1 MVAFTAAAGLAASLL
16 VFQGSSDLSLR
27 EEEARRTSEHIVIV
41 ARLLEDE
48 VPARRLR
55 VVEATSTEHFKLSWS
70 QTPVE
75 NGPASPLLRQMQRQ
89 IVRWEP
95 SLRGRE
101 INLRLV
107 PLDDGTEVVGSLR
120 LSDGTWLVFTA
131 RDLVSSSPLEWRQ
144 ALVASVPMLLIV
156 LVAVFALRT
165 ILLPLSLLS
174 NAVAKAGHETPTL
187 LQEKGIPELR
197 RLTRAFN
204 EMHARIFG
212 MIKAR
217 TEALAAVGHDLRTPL
232 ARLSLR
238 ADMIDDREIGD
249 AVAGDV
255 AEMEAMVASLLAFLG
270 GEDEPERP
278 VPTDLAVL
286 CATIVDAGSDAG
298 RLITYR
304 GPEHLDLVTRPLAL
318 RRAIGNLV
326 DNALRYGTR
335 VEVAL
340 QRNSNMVMIDIE
352 DDGPGIPHASL
363 ARVLEPFVRLDDAR
377 TRDTVGF
384 GLGLA
389 IVTRTVD
396 MLGGRFSLSNRSS
409 GGLCAR
415 IALPASVE
423 LQHQPAPLPGHQG

>member
-1 MVAFTAAAGLAASLL
+1 
-16 VFQGSSDLSLR
+16 
-27 EEEARRTSEHIVIV
+27 IVIV

-232 ARLSLR
+232 ARLRFRVDEVPDDSMR
-238 ADMIDDREIGD
+238 ADMTQDLD
-249 AVAGDV
+249 
-255 AEMEAMVASLLAFLG
+255 EMELMLDSLLTYFRGDDHAENRRL
-270 GEDEPERP
+270 
-278 VPTDLAVL
+278 VDLAVMI
-286 CATIVDAGSDAG
+286 TSVVDDLQDRGFEASYVGPVHCDAWLRPVEFKRALSNLANNACQYGDRCVISLEEG
-298 RLITYR
+298 RKGIR
-304 GPEHLDLVTRPLAL
+304 
-318 RRAIGNLV
+318 I
-326 DNALRYGTR
+326 R
-335 VEVAL
+335 VL
-340 QRNSNMVMIDIE
+340 
-352 DDGPGIPHASL
+352 DDGPGIPEEHL
-363 ARVLEPFVRLDDAR
+363 AAVLEPFMRLDPAR
-377 TRDTVGF
+377 QRNTSGV
-384 GLGLA
+384 GLG
-389 IVTRTVD
+389 IPITVRVVNSA
-396 MLGGRFSLSNRSS
+396 GGTLTLSNRPE
-409 GGLCAR
+409 GGLCAE
-415 IALPASVE
+415 IQLPKASGAVDARSE
-423 LQHQPAPLPGHQG
+423 PRRLKSEA